1 MNTPLNIVLFTAD
14 YAFSEILKRILE
26 QSHLNYHMSVVRS
39 FVDANQLSS
48 KDKIHLILV
57 DDLIIGTSSYELV
70 AYIRQKKKVIC
81 PLIYFGTSEHQGEK
95 KALMSGANCFI
106 NKPFAPTDV
115 ANCIKKQVEPKPP
128 TS

>member
-1 MNTPLNIVLFTAD
+1 MNTPLTILIFTDD
-14 YAFSEILKRILE
+14 YAFTEIIKRIFE
-26 QSHLNYHMSVVRS
+26 NSNLNYHILAFNSY
-39 FVDANQLSS
+39 FDADKLST

-106 NKPFAPTDV
+106 NKPFNPTDV

>member
-26 QSHLNYHMSVVRS
+26 QSHLNYHMSVVGS
-39 FVDANQLSS
+39 FADANKLSS

-81 PLIYFGTSEHQGEK
+81 PLIYFGTSEHNSEK
-95 KALMSGANCFI
+95 KAIISGANLFI
-106 NKPFAPTDV
+106 NKPFDPTDV
-115 ANCIKKQVEPKPP
+115 AKHIQNAITKK
-128 TS
+128 S

>member
-1 MNTPLNIVLFTAD
+1 MNTSLNIVLFTAD

-26 QSHLNYHMSVVRS
+26 QSHLNYHMSVVGS
-39 FVDANQLSS
+39 FADANKLSS

-57 DDLIIGTSSYELV
+57 DDLSIGTSSYELV
-70 AYIRQKKKVIC
+70 AYIRQEKKVIC

-106 NKPFAPTDV
+106 NKPFNPTDV
-115 ANCIKKQVEPKPP
+115 ANCIKKHIEPKPP